1 MEYERWIIKVTLL
14 MNNVSSIFNS
24 IFLHII
30 IQTSAKKGVIRIQTN
45 IKRRCHHE
53 IISNILSSAQQ
64 PRKLS
69 DIVFDSRTNFKQANK
84 YLEKL
89 MKYGLI
95 KKSVDI
101 NGFEATEKG
110 IQYLKTYKR
119 LKELLN

>member
-1 MEYERWIIKVTLL
+1 

-30 IQTSAKKGVIRIQTN
+30 NQTCEKEGVIRIHTN

-53 IISNILSSAQQ
+53 IMRSILSSAQK

-89 MKYGLI
+89 MKCGLI
-95 KKSVDI
+95 KKSIDD

-110 IQYLKTYKR
+110 IQYLKTYKK